1 MTWEEAVDAGVVHN
15 PQLMVDREAEAEQL
29 AGLLGRR
36 GPVLAL
42 LHGRRRVGKTFLL
55 NHIWPEE
62 QTFYYVASDATSEL
76 NRLELLAEL
85 GRWLGQPLAPE
96 DYGSWRAI
104 FRLLLQVRAPE
115 PLVVI
120 LDEYQYLRA
129 EGEDVDSQL
138 AAVWEEYKN
147 RGAVRDRFV
156 LVLCGSIVEIMERL
170 DSAGSPLYG
179 RIDWT
184 HRLKPFDYWNAG
196 RLAGFADPMDQV
208 RAYAVFGGTPRY
220 LATIDAER
228 TLAENVAS
236 LVLAP
241 QAPVRL
247 QIETII
253 EQEKGLRSIASYK
266 AVLAAI
272 GHGAT
277 EINDIA
283 LKTGLRNDTAL
294 RRMLEVLAQLG
305 YVELRRNFE
314 AAPNEPKRYRIADPA
329 LRFYYAM
336 VWRYRNELE
345 TNPALDVWNEQVQ
358 GQLPAYLG
366 HVFEDV
372 AAQAY
377 TRLRPRLK
385 LPMVR
390 EWGRWEGV
398 GRDRKPV
405 EIDVV
410 ARLTDGRLLTGSVKC
425 RTQPFE
431 VAQHRKHL
439 DDLRR
444 LAESGKRWAH
454 EALDP
459 ASPVLYVS
467 AAGFERGFARRLKA
481 ENDGR
486 QVIAWAMD
494 DLYPSPAALG

>member
-1 MTWEEAVDAGVVHN
+1 MADIEEADGRRDT
-15 PQLMVDREAEAEQL
+15 MVDREMEASEL
-29 AGLLGRR
+29 GALLTRR

-55 NHIWPEE
+55 NHVWPDA
-62 QTFYYVASDATSEL
+62 QTFYYVASDATNEL
-76 NRLELLAEL
+76 NRRELLSEL
-85 GRWLGQPLAPE
+85 GRWLGEEMNPA
-96 DYGSWRAI
+96 DYGSWRTI
-104 FRLLLQVRAPE
+104 FRFLLQVRAPQ

-120 LDEYQYLRA
+120 LDEYQFLRA

-179 RIDWT
+179 RIDWK
-184 HRLKPFDYWNAG
+184 HRLQPFDYWNAG
-196 RLAGFADPMDQV
+196 LLSGFADPMD
-208 RAYAVFGGTPRY
+208 RARIYAIYGGTPRY
-220 LATIDAER
+220 LASLDRER
-228 TLAENVAS
+228 SLGENVAAA
-236 LVLAP
+236 VLAP
-241 QAPVRL
+241 RGEVRV

-253 EQEKGLRSIASYK
+253 EQEKGLRNIAAYK

-277 EINDIA
+277 EVNEIA
-283 LKTGLRNDTAL
+283 LKTGLKYDTAL
-294 RRMLEVLAQLG
+294 RRMLDLLERLEYIQS
-305 YVELRRNFE
+305 RRNFE
-314 AAPNEPKRYRIADPA
+314 SPGNDPHRYRIADPA
-329 LRFYYAM
+329 LRFYYAL
-336 VWRYRNELE
+336 VWRFRNELE
-345 TNPALDVWNEQVQ
+345 TNSPLDVWTEQVQ
-358 GQLPAYLG
+358 DLFPTYMGG
-366 HVFEDV
+366 VFEDI

-377 TRLRPRLK
+377 TRLRPRSK

-398 GRDRKPV
+398 DRDRQPV

-410 ARLTDGRLLTGSVKC
+410 ARLTNGRMLTGSVKC
-425 RTQPFE
+425 RTKPFGI
-431 VAQHRKHL
+431 AQHRKHL

-467 AAGFERGFARRLKA
+467 AAGFTPGFERKVKEEGDSRR
-481 ENDGR
+481 
-486 QVIAWAMD
+486 VIAWTLD
-494 DLYPSPAALG
+494 DLYAAPQPPA

>member
-1 MTWEEAVDAGVVHN
+1 MNGASPLA
-15 PQLMVDREAEAEQL
+15 MVDRDREAAAL
-29 AGLLGRR
+29 ASLLERR

-42 LHGRRRVGKTFLL
+42 LHGRRRVGKTYLL
-55 NHIWPEE
+55 SHVWPEA
-62 QTFYYVASDATSEL
+62 QTFYYCASDATSEL
-76 NRLELLAEL
+76 NRLELLSEL
-85 GRWLGQPLAPE
+85 GRWLGQELDPE
-96 DYGSWRAI
+96 DYGSWRTI

-115 PLVVI
+115 PLVVV

-138 AAVWEEYKN
+138 AAVWEEYMN

-179 RIDWT
+179 RIDWK

-196 RLAGFADPMDQV
+196 LLSGFPDAMDRV
-208 RAYAVFGGTPRY
+208 RAYAVLGGTPRY
-220 LATIDAER
+220 LASFDPER
-228 TLAENVAS
+228 PFSENVAS
-236 LVLAP
+236 VVLAP
-241 QAPVRL
+241 QGAVRL
-247 QIETII
+247 QVETII
-253 EQEKGLRSIASYK
+253 EQEKGLRNISGYR

-294 RRMLEVLAQLG
+294 RRMLEVLERRE
-305 YVELRRNFE
+305 YVEVRRNFE
-314 AAPNEPKRYRIADPA
+314 APANEAKGYRIADPA
-329 LRFYYAM
+329 LRFYYAC

-345 TNPALDVWNEQVQ
+345 TNPALEVWNEQMKD
-358 GQLPAYLG
+358 GLSAYMG
-366 HVFEDV
+366 RVFEDI

-377 TRLRPRLK
+377 ARLRASRG

-398 GRDRKPV
+398 DRNRRSV
-405 EIDVV
+405 EVDVV
-410 ARLTDGRLLTGSVKC
+410 ARLTDGRMLTGSVKC
-425 RTQPFE
+425 QTRPFE
-431 VAQHRKHL
+431 IAQHRKHL

-444 LAESGKRWAH
+444 LAESGKRWAR

-467 AAGFERGFARRLKA
+467 AAGFERGFASRLREAA
-481 ENDGR
+481 EDR
-486 QVIAWAMD
+486 LVIAWSLE
-494 DLYPSPAALG
+494 DLYAPVEPASGEAAAM

>member
-1 MTWEEAVDAGVVHN
+1 MEQAETLA
-15 PQLMVDREAEAEQL
+15 MVDRDKESAAL
-29 AGLLGRR
+29 ASLLERR

-55 NHIWPEE
+55 NHIWPEA

-76 NRLELLAEL
+76 NRLELLSEL
-85 GRWLGQPLAPE
+85 GRWLGQELNPE
-96 DYGSWRAI
+96 DYNSWRTI

-115 PLVVI
+115 PMVVV

-147 RGAVRDRFV
+147 RGAVRDKFV

-179 RIDWT
+179 RIDWK

-196 RLAGFADPMDQV
+196 LLSGFTDTMDRV

-220 LATIDAER
+220 LASLDPDR
-228 TLAENVAS
+228 PFDENVAS
-236 LVLAP
+236 AVLSP
-241 QAPVRL
+241 QGTVRL
-247 QIETII
+247 QVETVI
-253 EQEKGLRSIASYK
+253 EQEKGLRNIFAYRS
-266 AVLAAI
+266 VLAAI

-283 LKTGLRNDTAL
+283 LKTGIRNDTAL
-294 RRMLEVLAQLG
+294 RRMLEVLERLE
-305 YVELRRNFE
+305 YVEVRRNFE
-314 AAPNEPKRYRIADPA
+314 APANELKRYRIADPA
-329 LRFYYAM
+329 LRFYYAC

-345 TNPALDVWNEQVQ
+345 TNSALDVWNEQMKE
-358 GQLPAYLG
+358 GLSTYLG
-366 HVFEDV
+366 LVFEDI

-377 TRLRPRLK
+377 TRLRVSRG

-390 EWGRWEGV
+390 EWGRWEGTD
-398 GRDRKPV
+398 RDRRSL

-410 ARLTDGRLLTGSVKC
+410 ARLTDGRMLTGSVKC
-425 RTQPFE
+425 QTRPFGI
-431 VAQHRKHL
+431 AQHHKHF

-444 LAESGKRWAH
+444 LADSGKRWAR

-459 ASPVLYVS
+459 GSPVLYVS
-467 AAGFERGFARRLKA
+467 AAGFERGFERRLQEEA
-481 ENDGR
+481 EGR
-486 QVIAWAMD
+486 PITVWTLD
-494 DLYPSPAALG
+494 DLYAPVETAAA

>member
-1 MTWEEAVDAGVVHN
+1 
-15 PQLMVDREAEAEQL
+15 MVDREREAAEL
-29 AGLLGRR
+29 TGLLGRR

-55 NHIWPEE
+55 NHVWPEQ
-62 QTFYYVASDATSEL
+62 QTFYFVASDATSEL
-76 NRLELLAEL
+76 NRVELLAEL
-85 GRWLGQPLAPE
+85 SRWLGQELKPE
-96 DYGSWRAI
+96 DYGSWRTI

-179 RIDWT
+179 RIDWK
-184 HRLKPFDYWNAG
+184 HRLQPFDYWNAG
-196 RLAGFADPMDQV
+196 LLSGQADPMDRV
-208 RAYAVFGGTPRY
+208 RAYAIFGGTPRY
-220 LATIDAER
+220 LAALDAER
-228 TLAENVAS
+228 SLAENVAS

-241 QAPVRL
+241 QGAVRL

-253 EQEKGLRSIASYK
+253 EQEKGLRNIASYK
-266 AVLAAI
+266 SVLATI

-277 EINDIA
+277 EINEIA
-283 LKTGLRNDTAL
+283 LKTGLKNDTAL
-294 RRMLEVLAQLG
+294 RRMVEVLERLG
-305 YVELRRNFE
+305 YVEMRRNFE
-314 AAPNEPKRYRIADPA
+314 AANNELKRYRIADPA
-329 LRFYYAM
+329 LRFYYAT

-345 TNPALDVWNEQVQ
+345 TNPAIDVWNEQVQ
-358 GQLPAYLG
+358 EQLPTYLG
-366 HVFEDV
+366 LVFEDI

-377 TRLRPRLK
+377 TRLRGRLK
-385 LPMVR
+385 LPMIR

-398 GRDRKPV
+398 DRDRKPV

-425 RTQPFE
+425 RTKAFGIT
-431 VAQHRKHL
+431 QHRKHL

-444 LAESGKRWAH
+444 LAESGKRWAY

-467 AAGFERGFARRLKA
+467 AAGFAPTFRRSL
-481 ENDGR
+481 EEEDEGR
-486 QVIAWAMD
+486 QVIAWTLD
-494 DLYPSPAALG
+494 DLFSAVPDEAAVTA